1 MTAMPAITPRSPA
14 AATRQPATAGPA
26 AELDAELDAADR
38 RLINRLQEGLPLV
51 AAPYAVV
58 AAELDLS
65 EGELLYRLERLLEAG
80 VLSRFGP
87 MYHAERLG
95 GGLTL
100 AALAVPEPDFEAV
113 VEAVNAFPEVAHNYR
128 REHALN
134 MWFVLA
140 TETPQRIQEVI
151 DEIEAAT
158 GLPVFNMPKQEEFH
172 VRLHLPV

>member
-1 MTAMPAITPRSPA
+1 MSVERTPRPA
-14 AATRQPATAGPA
+14 QT
-26 AELDAELDAADR
+26 ELDDVDR
-38 RLINRLQEGLPLV
+38 RIVNRLQAGLPLV
-51 AAPYAVV
+51 ASPYAAV
-58 AAELDLS
+58 ADELALS

-100 AALAVPEPDFEAV
+100 AALAVPEADFERV
-113 VEAVNAFPEVAHNYR
+113 SVLVNAFPEVAHNYR
-128 REHALN
+128 REHRLN

-140 TETPQRIQEVI
+140 TETPERIAEVI
-151 DEIEAAT
+151 GEIETVT
-158 GLPVFNMPKQEEFH
+158 GLAVFNMPKQEEFH

>member
-1 MTAMPAITPRSPA
+1 MSAHRHRPEP
-14 AATRQPATAGPA
+14 
-26 AELDAELDAADR
+26 AELDAADR
-38 RLINRLQEGLPLV
+38 GIVNRLQDGLPLV
-51 AAPYAVV
+51 ERPYAAV
-58 AAELDLS
+58 AAELGLS

-100 AALAVPEPDFEAV
+100 AALEVPEADFERVTA
-113 VEAVNAFPEVAHNYR
+113 AVNAFPEVAHNYR
-128 REHALN
+128 REHRLN

-140 TETPQRIQEVI
+140 TETPERIGETI
-151 DEIEAAT
+151 TAIEAAT
-158 GLPVFNMPKQEEFH
+158 GLAVFNMPKQEEFH

>member
-1 MTAMPAITPRSPA
+1 MSL
-14 AATRQPATAGPA
+14 
-26 AELDAELDAADR
+26 AELDAVDR

-51 AAPYAVV
+51 TRPYAAV
-58 AAELDLS
+58 AEALGIAEGD
-65 EGELLYRLERLLEAG
+65 LLYRLERLRESG

-100 AALAVPEPDFEAV
+100 AALAVPEADYDRV
-113 VEAVNAFPEVAHNYR
+113 IQAVNAFPEVAHNYR
-128 REHALN
+128 REHPLN

-140 TETPQRIQEVI
+140 TETPARIDEVI
-151 DEIEAAT
+151 AAIEAAT
-158 GLPVFNMPKQEEFH
+158 GLPVFNMPKEEEFH